1 MESRICPTDAG
12 AQTAPVWRARWST
25 CVSLGQQYGGWISC
39 VRSLL
44 TKQPLR
50 CSGGETTHGRLT
62 VRVEALEHLLYH
74 PSALLVQL
82 NFSKNIEITLTLTHT
97 HTHTREAVRSQLWNK
112 PSKASGPHL
121 LIFTFTSCFP
131 SLVFLRLLNKLAQGV
146 PTAGINYVC
155 RVEVFFI
162 YLIFFFASLKSSN
175 AVLAG
180 LKVRLFL
187 VFR

>member
-1 MESRICPTDAG
+1 MESRICPGCKTELMLVHR
-12 AQTAPVWRARWST
+12 QRL
-25 CVSLGQQYGGWISC
+25 SLGQQYGRWISC

-44 TKQPLR
+44 AKQPLR

-82 NFSKNIEITLTLTHT
+82 NFSKNIEITLTHT

-162 YLIFFFASLKSSN
+162 YLIFFCIIEVVQCGAGWTQGQAVSS
-175 AVLAG
+175 V
-180 LKVRLFL
+180 
-187 VFR
+187 